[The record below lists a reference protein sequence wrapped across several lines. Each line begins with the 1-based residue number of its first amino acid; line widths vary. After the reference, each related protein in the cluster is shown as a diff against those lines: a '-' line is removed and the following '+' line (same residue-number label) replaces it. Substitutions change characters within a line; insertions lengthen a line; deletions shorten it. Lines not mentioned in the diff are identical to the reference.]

1 MAVSKLR
8 DYFGNLD
15 SALVTFSGG
24 VDSTVLA
31 KAAHEALG
39 DRAAALTAVSPSLA
53 AGELE
58 EARQLAGRIGI
69 RHLVVSTREIENPSY
84 VSNPANRCF
93 FCKTELFTL
102 ASRVAQEKNFS
113 AVVEGTHPDD
123 LTGPRPG
130 LQAAREHGVKS
141 PFLELGIGKSEIRAM
156 AQEWGLPN
164 WDKPALACL
173 SSRFPTGT
181 SITVERLGQVD
192 RCEQALRALGF
203 SQVRARYHGKIAR
216 IELLPADIQ
225 KTSDPTVQTQIACA
239 ARSAGFETAVV
250 DLTGYRR

>member
-1 MAVSKLR
+1 MALSKLR
-8 DYFGNLD
+8 EYFSNFD

-39 DRAAALTAVSPSLA
+39 RRAAALTAASPSLA

-58 EARQLAGRIGI
+58 EARALATRIGI
-69 RHLVVSTREIENPSY
+69 QHLVVSTREIENPNY

-93 FCKTELFTL
+93 FCKTELFAL
-102 ASRVAQEKNFS
+102 ASEVAREKNFS
-113 AVVEGTHPDD
+113 IVVEGTHPDD

-130 LQAAREHGVKS
+130 LQAARAHGVKS
-141 PFLELGIGKSEIRAM
+141 PFLELGIGKSEIRDIAR
-156 AQEWGLPN
+156 EWGLPN

-173 SSRFPTGT
+173 SSRFPTGI

-192 RCEQALRALGF
+192 RCEQAIRALGF
-203 SQVRARYHGKIAR
+203 SQVRARYHGKMTR
-216 IELLPADIQ
+216 IKLLPADIQ
-225 KTSDPTVQTQIACA
+225 KTLDPTIQMQIARA
-239 ARSAGFETAVV
+239 AKAAGFETAVI
-250 DLTGYRR
+250 DLIGYRR